1 MCGLRLLNEEAAEPF
16 LLLSN
21 YMPLCLRL
29 REGERERVRGI
40 KCSFRILSAPS
51 LPSLAFPLLLEH
63 LMLGA
68 CVHLSWGGPGE
79 DTQWNGEPVATGPLY
94 C

>member
-21 YMPLCLRL
+21 YMRCACA
-29 REGERERVRGI
+29 RERVRERVRGI

>member
-21 YMPLCLRL
+21 YTPPPCLRL
-29 REGERERVRGI
+29 RASERAGGGVLLQDLTGAL
-40 KCSFRILSAPS
+40 F
-51 LPSLAFPLLLEH
+51 AFSSRLLER
-63 LMLGA
+63 LMLAA
-68 CVHLSWGGPGE
+68 CVRLSWGGPGE
-79 DTQWNGEPVATGPLY
+79 DTQWGGEPVATGPLY

>member
-21 YMPLCLRL
+21 YTPCLCLRESE
-29 REGERERVRGI
+29 RASEPEGRKVLLQDLTGAL
-40 KCSFRILSAPS
+40 F
-51 LPSLAFPLLLEH
+51 AFSYRLLER
-63 LMLGA
+63 LMLAA
-68 CVHLSWGGPGE
+68 CVRLNWGGPGE
-79 DTQWNGEPVATGPLY
+79 DTQWGGEPVATGPLY